1 MPTLTVL
8 IGLPGCGKS
17 TYAKKKKEAGL
28 TVISPD
34 EIREELTG
42 DMSDQSRN
50 REVFSLAH
58 KRTREALRLG
68 GSVVF
73 DATNL
78 TRKARNDLL
87 SYIPDRHNTYVEY
100 VLFRV
105 PLEECLKRNRQRTRH
120 VPEDVIRRMN
130 NSFVFPLRV
139 KEDYDRLT
147 IVTGSK
153 GLDL

>member
-1 MPTLTVL
+1 MPTLIVL

-17 TYAKKKKEAGL
+17 TYAAKKKEAGL
-28 TVISPD
+28 IVISPD

-58 KRTREALRLG
+58 KRTKEALRHG

-78 TRKARNDLL
+78 TRRARNDLL
-87 SYIPDRHNTYVEY
+87 SCIPDRHNTYVEY
-100 VLFRV
+100 VLFRI

-130 NSFVFPLRV
+130 NSFTFPV
-139 KEDYDRLT
+139 KEKEKYDRLT
-147 IVTGSK
+147 IVTSAK
-153 GLDL
+153 DLA